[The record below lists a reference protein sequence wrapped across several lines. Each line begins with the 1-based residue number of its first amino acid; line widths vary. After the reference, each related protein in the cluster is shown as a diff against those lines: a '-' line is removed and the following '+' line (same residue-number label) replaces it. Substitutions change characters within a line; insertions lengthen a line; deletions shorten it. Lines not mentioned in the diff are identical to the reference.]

1 MTEKNHLSSCS
12 YFISVLVMSHFSK
25 EWHKAQLL
33 MVALIMEKP

>member
-12 YFISVLVMSHFSK
+12 HFFSVLVTRHFSK